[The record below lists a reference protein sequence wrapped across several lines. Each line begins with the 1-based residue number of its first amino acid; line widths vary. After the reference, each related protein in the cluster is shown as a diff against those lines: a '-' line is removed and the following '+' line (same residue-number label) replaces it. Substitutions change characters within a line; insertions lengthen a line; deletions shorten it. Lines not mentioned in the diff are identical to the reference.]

1 MIDLY
6 FNWEK
11 IAVVTKN
18 LKRDGGGGQSER
30 GKEWG
35 PWGFGAASHGKPPMD
50 PAKLTQVKIVIL
62 VEAEPYAAASSK
74 CKLSEGSDVEESKST
89 ELGIEDKLVPVHLIQ

>member
-1 MIDLY
+1 MG
-6 FNWEK
+6 
-11 IAVVTKN
+11 KN
-18 LKRDGGGGQSER
+18 SGSYKKLEARWGWG
-30 GKEWG
+30 GKEKEGKNEDLEAWG
-35 PWGFGAASHGKPPMD
+35 QPATAGKPPMD
-50 PAKLTQVKIVIL
+50 PAKLTRVKIVIL

>member
-1 MIDLY
+1 
-6 FNWEK
+6 
-11 IAVVTKN
+11 
-18 LKRDGGGGQSER
+18 
-30 GKEWG
+30 
-35 PWGFGAASHGKPPMD
+35 MD